1 MYSHMKVLIAEDDM
15 VVRTILRQLVV
26 QLGDEPVVAVDGE
39 QAWTLQQ
46 EHRCG
51 AVISDWTMPGCDGIE
66 LLTRIRALDAG
77 NGYTYFILLTAHDEP
92 SAFEKALA
100 AGVDDHLSKPV
111 QRAELMARI
120 AVARR
125 IVGLHQDIAERNR
138 MLSEANR
145 RMRRDLAAAANAQK
159 ALLPSSLPQH
169 PGLVLGWRYQPCEE
183 CAGDLIGVQQLD
195 QHHIGMYLFDVSGHG
210 VASALMAV
218 QVARVLMAVM
228 RLVPMPLGVAQALN
242 ETFYVPGSLR
252 FVTLTYA
259 ILDLRTWHMSLV
271 SAGHPAPLLLRA
283 NGSVETQEIAAHPI
297 GLFPSETAQFTT
309 WEVDF
314 SPGDRLLFVSDG
326 VLEANGAAVD
336 DLPHTSEAFGPARL
350 QTVWEKSLGLPQEEA
365 LSAIMDTL
373 AVWRGRGRL
382 EDDITA
388 LALERT
394 L

>member
-1 MYSHMKVLIAEDDM
+1 MKVLVAEDDA
-15 VVRTILRQLVV
+15 VVRAVLRQLVL
-26 QLGDEPVVAVDGE
+26 QLGDEPILAQDGE

-92 SAFEKALA
+92 AAVEKALA

-111 QRAELMARI
+111 QRADLMARI

-125 IVGLHQDIAERNR
+125 LVALHQDVAERNR
-138 MLSEANR
+138 LLAEANR
-145 RMRRDLAAAANAQK
+145 RMRRDLAAAASAQK

-169 PGLVLGWRYQPCEE
+169 PGLMLGWRYQPCEE
-183 CAGDLIGVQQLD
+183 CAGDLIGVQQID
-195 QHHIGMYLFDVSGHG
+195 PHRIGMYLFDVSGHG

-228 RLVPMPLGVAQALN
+228 RLAATPLEVAQTLN
-242 ETFYVPGSLR
+242 ETFFAPGSLR
-252 FVTLTYA
+252 FVTLAYA
-259 ILDLRTWHMSLV
+259 VLDLRTWHMSLV

-283 NGSVETQEIAAHPI
+283 DGTVENQEISAHPI
-297 GLFPSETAQFTT
+297 GLFPADMAQFTT
-309 WEVDF
+309 WDIDF
-314 SPGDRLLFVSDG
+314 APGDRLLFVSDG
-326 VLEANGAAVD
+326 VLEANGAAID
-336 DLPHTSEAFGPARL
+336 NLPHSSEAFGPARL
-350 QTVWEKSLGLPQEEA
+350 QAVWEKSLGLPQEEA
-365 LSAIMDTL
+365 LSSIMDTL
-373 AVWRGRGRL
+373 AIWRGRGRL

-388 LALERT
+388 LAVERT
-394 L
+394 A